1 MENNDFDFHIN
12 RLKSS
17 PAYSMSLGSKE
28 LFHSNF
34 WAYLIKTEEFRG
46 LINAFFED
54 FDLAKYSGDLREDK
68 HRDLTIRDTEGKEYV
83 IENKIKSYPDKNQ
96 LIKYSAIGNF
106 QKGAITGIKEPPF
119 SLDNWNFVSYS
130 RIASKLREINKGT
143 SSYLNYL
150 VNDYCDILDSIN
162 ALMNM
167 ALEEKEGYLSYWSE
181 RLNKL
186 YEVNLMDVFRKI
198 KADDFVKTGFGNL
211 KSKYDDLASTR
222 PNTEFYIERSFNNCK
237 ATISFGFRKMDEY
250 KAEQETIGIQIE
262 DNQFRLFKWNRGLS
276 AEETFEKNSSRGW
289 FDATFDKKTNRKI
302 KGIET
307 KMTKTYCKY
316 GDGWIYQYF
325 DTWIEGREVN
335 YQRYED
341 VAALLDK
348 YLYMAFG
355 LLS

>member
-1 MENNDFDFHIN
+1 MENNEFDFHIN

-68 HRDLTIRDTEGKEYV
+68 HRDLTIRDIEGKEYV

-167 ALEEKEGYLSYWSE
+167 ALEEKRRLFILLE
-181 RLNKL
+181 R
-186 YEVNLMDVFRKI
+186 
-198 KADDFVKTGFGNL
+198 
-211 KSKYDDLASTR
+211 
-222 PNTEFYIERSFNNCK
+222 
-237 ATISFGFRKMDEY
+237 
-250 KAEQETIGIQIE
+250 KAE
-262 DNQFRLFKWNRGLS
+262 
-276 AEETFEKNSSRGW
+276 
-289 FDATFDKKTNRKI
+289 
-302 KGIET
+302 
-307 KMTKTYCKY
+307 
-316 GDGWIYQYF
+316 
-325 DTWIEGREVN
+325 
-335 YQRYED
+335 
-341 VAALLDK
+341 
-348 YLYMAFG
+348 
-355 LLS
+355 